1 MTDAEKRIALA
12 SRILPDTD
20 SDEVLDGMISTAKAL
35 ILNRMYPFGYAE
47 DVNVPPRYEQIQI
60 QLAVEL
66 YTQRGAEGQT
76 SHSENGINRTWAE
89 ASPTLRLV
97 IPMVG
102 SVVPNA

>member
-1 MTDAEKRIALA
+1 MTAEEKRVVLA

-20 SDEVLDGMISTAKAL
+20 SDEVLNGMISAAEAL
-35 ILNRMYPFGYAE
+35 ILNRMYPFGYA
-47 DVNVPPRYEQIQI
+47 DGVVVPPRYEQIQI

-97 IPMVG
+97 VPMVG
-102 SVVPNA
+102 SVMLDA